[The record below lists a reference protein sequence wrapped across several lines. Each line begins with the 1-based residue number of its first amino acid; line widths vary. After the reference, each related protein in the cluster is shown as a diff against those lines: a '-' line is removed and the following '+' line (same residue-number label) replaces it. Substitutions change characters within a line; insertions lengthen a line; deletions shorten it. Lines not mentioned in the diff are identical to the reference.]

1 LSHFDVRSSAI
12 FAEPRARH
20 ASAIAGGFART
31 TDRAP
36 RCCCGSISSLWFS
49 NLHFAPCVLGRVRHA
64 PLRPSRFTPVRPSH
78 ASRSLFGATFRYPCF
93 VEPYHNRAA
102 HPHCICRADRAATLM
117 GFSHPSQCSPS
128 AGPGVCDVTLAVC
141 ARPSPPFIPTCRYR
155 IHIAPFVFT
164 AVRRARLSEFAKQ
177 TPSTRASKAKSRAT
191 DCDATQPAAG
201 CCCRRRAEPGRV
213 FDRARPILPW
223 ALASPFGLIGCF
235 FTARRRARQLS
246 LVESCVADAHAI
258 HRLPQLLSDAAIRSW
273 VLRAT
278 ARKDVLEDRWHPT
291 RARSDLV
298 SWPAGL
304 SGWLARLRLRC
315 SCQRSISAGRH
326 PCRSP
331 SLQRIRASGAW
342 PVRAISKPFNR
353 YP

>member
-177 TPSTRASKAKSRAT
+177 TPSTRASKAKSRARQT
-191 DCDATQPAAG
+191 AMRLNRLLGVAAADEPS
-201 CCCRRRAEPGRV
+201 RAVSSIAPGQ
-213 FDRARPILPW
+213 
-223 ALASPFGLIGCF
+223 SCHGLW
-235 FTARRRARQLS
+235 L
-246 LVESCVADAHAI
+246 
-258 HRLPQLLSDAAIRSW
+258 LLSGLSGAFSQHVAARAANSRSSRVVW
-273 VLRAT
+273 L
-278 ARKDVLEDRWHPT
+278 T
-291 RARSDLV
+291 RARSTACRSFFPMLP
-298 SWPAGL
+298 SAHGL
-304 SGWLARLRLRC
+304 YVRLRERMC
-315 SCQRSISAGRH
+315 SKTDGTQHGPGLIWFLGPPGCLAG
-326 PCRSP
+326 
-331 SLQRIRASGAW
+331 
-342 PVRAISKPFNR
+342 
-353 YP
+353 